1 MILETAIRRAL
12 EKHGYEKVAKSG
24 EAIRDEFHSFKV
36 FDPLGLAPPIELRHT
51 DEPYF
56 LNHARIV
63 EAKNGKFA
71 DAGDWIALDRIKGAS
86 E

>member
-1 MILETAIRRAL
+1 
-12 EKHGYEKVAKSG
+12 
-24 EAIRDEFHSFKV
+24 V
-36 FDPLGLAPPIELRHT
+36 FDPLGLSPPIELKHT

-56 LNHARIV
+56 LNYARIV

-71 DAGDWIALDRIKGAS
+71 DAGDWIALDRIKSAL